1 MTQATSLGFHFP
13 HLSHAE
19 LGFFDGKA
27 LSSSNISES
36 KTARAQRRE
45 RKLEGERKTRKR
57 IVWQGKAER
66 LQEWTQSLQMLAEET
81 KMAGPLS

>member
-1 MTQATSLGFHFP
+1 MRCLGTSGKSHTPSHFP
-13 HLSHAE
+13 TE
-19 LGFFDGKA
+19 LV
-27 LSSSNISES
+27 ISFL
-36 KTARAQRRE
+36 
-45 RKLEGERKTRKR
+45 LEGERKTRKR